1 MPDGSCE
8 CVMSCPASRKTAH
21 HPLHMDISYLPTVL
35 FSQEVPAVC
44 AVYPRR
50 PLPSVNV
57 ATLLPTIRRS
67 TLVFSSLS
75 SIIAITHY
83 CYAVVVARLP
93 VPDCA
98 FGHVL
103 LYLFFTIV

>member
-1 MPDGSCE
+1 
-8 CVMSCPASRKTAH
+8 
-21 HPLHMDISYLPTVL
+21 MDISYLPTVL